1 MENNGVSK
9 EVGAVVAAAR
19 ILRFL
24 SKLRRPVGVTEVA
37 RALALNPST
46 CFNIL
51 RTLAAEG
58 LAAFDPSTKTYSP
71 GLGLAELAASALDGV
86 LPERLVRPRLEALA
100 ERFGAT
106 MTLWLRTGLDRVVLV
121 DLAQGSALVRIH
133 MNLGQRLPLLIGA
146 LGRCMAAHAGLP
158 QDELARRYA
167 LLRSDALAP
176 FETFLEQVE
185 QARRDGYAVDAGNF
199 VSGITTVSAAIRD
212 GAGQP
217 VMAISA
223 VDLSARLDAVSTRTL
238 GVTLA
243 AAAEEVGH
251 TLGARP
257 ASAAI
262 LPAA

>member
-1 MENNGVSK
+1 MSK
-9 EVGAVVAAAR
+9 EVGAVVAATR

-24 SKLRRPVGVTEVA
+24 ATNRRPAGVTEVA
-37 RALALNPST
+37 RTLALNPST

-58 LAAFDPSTKTYSP
+58 LVAFDPVAKTYSP

-86 LPERLVRPRLEALA
+86 GPVRVVRPHLEALA

-106 MTLWLRTGLDRVVLV
+106 MTLWLRTGPDRVVLV
-121 DLAQGSALVRIH
+121 DRAEGNAMVRIH
-133 MNLGQRLPLLIGA
+133 MNIGQRLPLLIGA

-158 QDELARRYA
+158 EEELARRYA
-167 LLRSDALAP
+167 LLRSDALPP
-176 FETFLEQVE
+176 FATFLGQVE
-185 QARRDGYAVDAGNF
+185 KARRDGYAVDADHF
-199 VSGITTVSAAIRD
+199 VSGITTVSAAVRD

-223 VDLSARLDAVSTRTL
+223 VDLSARLDRTAARSL
-238 GVTLA
+238 GA
-243 AAAEEVGH
+243 AIAGVAADVGRA
-251 TLGARP
+251 LGARP
-257 ASAAI
+257 AGAAI